1 MQKVI
6 ERLLYDNFIIL
17 GMEVKMEE
25 LTREVAKV
33 LSVLIAEKEN
43 YTYVDKLGYA
53 PSKDLAIFYIR
64 EALRDFHSLIR
75 GGRFDNSKAKDLAE
89 KINFGKVERCLDEL
103 NKIDDKKALREFLAM
118 ISAKALSISATIMK
132 EG

>member
-1 MQKVI
+1 
-6 ERLLYDNFIIL
+6 
-17 GMEVKMEE
+17 MEE

-64 EALRDFHSLIR
+64 EALRDFSFFNKR
-75 GGRFDNSKAKDLAE
+75 W
-89 KINFGKVERCLDEL
+89 KI
-103 NKIDDKKALREFLAM
+103 
-118 ISAKALSISATIMK
+118 
-132 EG
+132 